1 MNSTNLKKTNI
12 LGKTLPEM
20 EELLVNLGQKSYRAK
35 QILKWIHQ
43 RGICNFDDMTD
54 LSKELRNIMQDNFI
68 IEAPK
73 ISYEEL
79 SEDGTKKWILDVGN
93 QDSVEMVLIP
103 EGKRAT
109 LCVSSQVGCAINCSF
124 CATGKQGF
132 SRNLEVSEIIGQVW
146 LAANSYGIP
155 RTANDKNITNVVMMG
170 MGEPLHNFDPVVS
183 AMNIMLDENA
193 YGLSKRK
200 VTLSTSGLVPE
211 INKLGKVSDVSLT
224 ISLHAPNDELRNILV
239 PVNKKYPIQLLLD
252 AVKNYVDGCNDRR
265 ITTIEYIL
273 IDKVNDT
280 LELAK
285 ELADLL
291 TQIKCKINLIP
302 FNEFNE
308 SDYLQPSGNRIRKF
322 KDYLVKRGYVTTIR
336 STRGDDIMAACG
348 QLVGQV
354 NDKTRRKER
363 IQRAK
368 IEAQSISVSYTH
380 LTLPTKRIV

>member
-54 LSKELRNIMQDNFI
+54 LSKKLRNIMQHNFI

-224 ISLHAPNDELRNILV
+224 ISLHAPNDELRNTLV
-239 PVNKKYPIQLLLD
+239 PVNKKYPIKLLLD
-252 AVKNYVDGCNDRR
+252 AVNNYVEGCDDRR

-291 TQIKCKINLIP
+291 THIKCKINLIP

-368 IEAQSISVSYTH
+368 IEAQSI
-380 LTLPTKRIV
+380 

>member
-1 MNSTNLKKTNI
+1 MPKIFSKLLFLKMNSTNLKKTNI

-20 EELLVNLGQKSYRAK
+20 EELLVNLDQKSYRAK

-54 LSKELRNIMQDNFI
+54 LSKELRSIMQDNFI

-103 EGKRAT
+103 EGNRAT

-224 ISLHAPNDELRNILV
+224 ISLHAPNDELRNTLV

-252 AVKNYVDGCNDRR
+252 AVKNYVEGCDDRR

-291 TQIKCKINLIP
+291 SQIKCKINLIP

-368 IEAQSISVSYTH
+368 IEAQSI
-380 LTLPTKRIV
+380 

>member
-1 MNSTNLKKTNI
+1 MSCFCLSVTTKKMNSTTFQKTNI

-20 EELLVNLGQKSYRAK
+20 EELLANLGQKSYRAK

-43 RGICNFDDMTD
+43 KGICNFDDMTD
-54 LSKELRNIMQDNFI
+54 LSRELRNIMQDNFI

-79 SEDGTKKWILDVGN
+79 SKDGTKKWILDVGN

-224 ISLHAPNDELRNILV
+224 ISLHAPNDELRNTLV
-239 PVNKKYPIQLLLD
+239 PVNKKYPIKLLLD
-252 AVKNYVDGCNDRR
+252 AVNNYVEGCNDRR

-291 TQIKCKINLIP
+291 THIKCKINLIP

-363 IQRAK
+363 TQRVK
-368 IEAQSISVSYTH
+368 IEAQSI
-380 LTLPTKRIV
+380 

>member
-1 MNSTNLKKTNI
+1 MSCFCLSVTTKKMNSTTFKKTNI

-43 RGICNFDDMTD
+43 KGICNFDDMTD
-54 LSKELRNIMQDNFI
+54 LSRELRNIMQDNFI

-79 SEDGTKKWILDVGN
+79 SKDGTKKWILDVGN

-224 ISLHAPNDELRNILV
+224 ISLHAPNDELRNTLV

-252 AVKNYVDGCNDRR
+252 SVKNYVEGCDDRR

-368 IEAQSISVSYTH
+368 IEAQSI
-380 LTLPTKRIV
+380 